1 MEFYTTL
8 KIRRTVRDF
17 EQEGSTPR
25 PIAPDLVQKLLA
37 AGFLAPTNDHMRDW
51 HFVLLNDLTLRRSLI
66 AEVIHP
72 LGVEGTEQLIEAWG
86 MKDDTQRAMY
96 RDAVPKQFGM
106 LADCGCLILPFYR
119 QPKPILNP
127 REISDLNYFASIW
140 LCLGNILNAAAAEGI
155 FGVTRIPAETER
167 RVVKNRLN
175 VPPDYEFPCWLALG
189 YPAPDAPGIRQVP
202 INVRSRIHQNGWTKN
217 PS

>member
-1 MEFYTTL
+1 MDIYTTL
-8 KIRRTVRDF
+8 KTRRTVRDF
-17 EQEGSTPR
+17 EQDGITPR
-25 PIAPDLVQKLLA
+25 SIAPELVQKLLS

-51 HFVLLNDLTLRRSLI
+51 HFVLLNDLTLRLSLI
-66 AEVIHP
+66 SEVIHP
-72 LGVEGTEQLIEAWG
+72 VGVEGTEQLIESWG
-86 MKDDTQRAMY
+86 LQDEAQRAMY

-119 QPKPILNP
+119 QPKSLLNP

-155 FGVTRIPAETER
+155 FGVTRIPAERES

-189 YPAPDAPGIRQVP
+189 YPALNAPGIKQVP
-202 INVRSRIHQNGWTKN
+202 INVRSRIHQDRW
-217 PS
+217 